1 LGHALDGALD
11 VSVAGICAGNFPE
24 AGDVCVAGVVTT
36 VVVVGA
42 GIVGVVG
49 FVFAV
54 VAVVVDAAVVDA
66 AVVDAAVV
74 DAAVVVTGVG
84 IVGKTTGAV
93 VVTSGAL
100 STG

>member
-1 LGHALDGALD
+1 MGHALDGALD

-24 AGDVCVAGVVTT
+24 AGDVCVAGVVTE
-36 VVVVGA
+36 VVVDGA

-54 VAVVVDAAVVDA
+54 VA
-66 AVVDAAVV
+66 
-74 DAAVVVTGVG
+74 AVVVTGAG
-84 IVGKTTGAV
+84 IVGKTAGAV

>member
-1 LGHALDGALD
+1 MGHALDGALD
-11 VSVAGICAGNFPE
+11 VSVAGVCAGNFAE
-24 AGDVCVAGVVTT
+24 AGDVCVAGVVTE

-49 FVFAV
+49 VVFAV
-54 VAVVVDAAVVDA
+54 VAAVVV
-66 AVVDAAVV
+66 
-74 DAAVVVTGVG
+74 AAVVVTGAG

>member
-1 LGHALDGALD
+1 MGHALDGALD
-11 VSVAGICAGNFPE
+11 VSVAGVCAGNFAE
-24 AGDVCVAGVVTT
+24 AGDVCVAGVVTE

-49 FVFAV
+49 VVFAV
-54 VAVVVDAAVVDA
+54 VAALVV
-66 AVVDAAVV
+66 
-74 DAAVVVTGVG
+74 AAVVVTGAG
-84 IVGKTTGAV
+84 SVGKTTGGV

>member
-1 LGHALDGALD
+1 MGHALDGAPD
-11 VSVAGICAGNFPE
+11 VSVAGVCAGDFAE
-24 AGDVCVAGVVTT
+24 AGDACVAGVVTE

-49 FVFAV
+49 VVFAV
-54 VAVVVDAAVVDA
+54 VAAVVVAAVV
-66 AVVDAAVV
+66 V
-74 DAAVVVTGVG
+74 AAVVVTGAG
-84 IVGKTTGAV
+84 IVGKTAGAV

>member
-1 LGHALDGALD
+1 MGHALDGALD
-11 VSVAGICAGNFPE
+11 VSVAGVCAGNFPE

-49 FVFAV
+49 VVFAV
-54 VAVVVDAAVVDA
+54 V
-66 AVVDAAVV
+66 
-74 DAAVVVTGVG
+74 AAVVVTGVG

-93 VVTSGAL
+93 VITSGAL
-100 STG
+100 SIG

>member
-1 LGHALDGALD
+1 MGHALDGALA
-11 VSVAGICAGNFPE
+11 VSVARICAGNFPE
-24 AGDVCVAGVVTT
+24 AGDVCVAGVVTE

-42 GIVGVVG
+42 GIVSVVG

-54 VAVVVDAAVVDA
+54 VAALVV
-66 AVVDAAVV
+66 
-74 DAAVVVTGVG
+74 AAVVVTGAG
-84 IVGKTTGAV
+84 SVGKTTGAV

>member
-1 LGHALDGALD
+1 MGHALDGALD

-24 AGDVCVAGVVTT
+24 AGDVCVAGVVTE

-54 VAVVVDAAVVDA
+54 VAVVVDAAVVDT
-66 AVVDAAVV
+66 AVVV
-74 DAAVVVTGVG
+74 AAVVVTGAG
-84 IVGKTTGAV
+84 IVGRAAGTV

>member
-1 LGHALDGALD
+1 MGHALDGALD
-11 VSVAGICAGNFPE
+11 VSVAGVCAGNFAE
-24 AGDVCVAGVVTT
+24 AGDVCVAGVVTE

-49 FVFAV
+49 VVFA
-54 VAVVVDAAVVDA
+54 
-66 AVVDAAVV
+66 V
-74 DAAVVVTGVG
+74 DAAVVVTGAG
-84 IVGKTTGAV
+84 IVGKTAGAV

>member
-11 VSVAGICAGNFPE
+11 VSVAGICAGDFAE
-24 AGDVCVAGVVTT
+24 AGDVCVDGVVTT
-36 VVVVGA
+36 VVVDGA

-54 VAVVVDAAVVDA
+54 VAVVVDTAVV
-66 AVVDAAVV
+66 V
-74 DAAVVVTGVG
+74 AAVVVTGAG
-84 IVGKTTGAV
+84 IVGKAAGAV

-100 STG
+100 STD

>member
-1 LGHALDGALD
+1 MGHALDGALD

-36 VVVVGA
+36 VVVFGA
-42 GIVGVVG
+42 GIVGVVEV
-49 FVFAV
+49 VFAV
-54 VAVVVDAAVVDA
+54 VAAL
-66 AVVDAAVV
+66 
-74 DAAVVVTGVG
+74 VVTGAG
-84 IVGKTTGAV
+84 SVGKTTGAV

>member
-1 LGHALDGALD
+1 MGHALDGALD
-11 VSVAGICAGNFPE
+11 VSVAGVCAGNFAE
-24 AGDVCVAGVVTT
+24 AGDVCVAVVVTE

-42 GIVGVVG
+42 GIVSVVG

-54 VAVVVDAAVVDA
+54 VAALVV
-66 AVVDAAVV
+66 
-74 DAAVVVTGVG
+74 AAVVVTGAG
-84 IVGKTTGAV
+84 IVGKAAGAV

>member
-1 LGHALDGALD
+1 MGHALDGTLD
-11 VSVAGICAGNFPE
+11 VSVAGVCAGNFAE

-49 FVFAV
+49 FVF
-54 VAVVVDAAVVDA
+54 VVV
-66 AVVDAAVV
+66 
-74 DAAVVVTGVG
+74 AAVVVTGAG
-84 IVGKTTGAV
+84 SVGKTTGGV

>member
-1 LGHALDGALD
+1 MGHALDDALD
-11 VSVAGICAGNFPE
+11 VSVAGICAGDFAE
-24 AGDVCVAGVVTT
+24 AGDVCVAGVVTE

-49 FVFAV
+49 VVFAV
-54 VAVVVDAAVVDA
+54 VAVVVVAAV
-66 AVVDAAVV
+66 
-74 DAAVVVTGVG
+74 AVVVTGAG
-84 IVGKTTGAV
+84 IVGKAAGAV

>member
-1 LGHALDGALD
+1 MGHALDGAVD

-24 AGDVCVAGVVTT
+24 AGDVCVAVVVTE

-42 GIVGVVG
+42 GIVSVVG

-54 VAVVVDAAVVDA
+54 VA
-66 AVVDAAVV
+66 
-74 DAAVVVTGVG
+74 AVVVTGAG
-84 IVGKTTGAV
+84 IVGKAAGAV